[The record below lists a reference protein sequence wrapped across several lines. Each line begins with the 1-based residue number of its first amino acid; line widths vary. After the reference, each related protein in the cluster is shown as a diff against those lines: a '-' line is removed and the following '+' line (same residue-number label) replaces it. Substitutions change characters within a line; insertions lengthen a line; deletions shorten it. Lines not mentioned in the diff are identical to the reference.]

1 MRSLLM
7 KNKRGQVLNAVGSTV
22 IGFMALIF
30 IIFGTLFG
38 IAVLN
43 PGSFFTSGSAEQNA
57 VGNLTTNLTS
67 GVAEFSKQVPT
78 IFKVLAVVLVLSGI
92 ALLILYVRRG
102 AGTGGATGGL

>member
-1 MRSLLM
+1 MRSLLI
-7 KNKRGQVLNAVGSTV
+7 KNKRGQVLNAVSSTV
-22 IGFMALIF
+22 VGFMGLIF
-30 IIFGTLFG
+30 IIFGVLFG

-43 PGSFFTSGSAEQNA
+43 PGSFFTAGSSEALA

-67 GVAEFSKQVPT
+67 GVAEFSKQIPT

-102 AGTGGATGGL
+102 AGTGGSSGGL